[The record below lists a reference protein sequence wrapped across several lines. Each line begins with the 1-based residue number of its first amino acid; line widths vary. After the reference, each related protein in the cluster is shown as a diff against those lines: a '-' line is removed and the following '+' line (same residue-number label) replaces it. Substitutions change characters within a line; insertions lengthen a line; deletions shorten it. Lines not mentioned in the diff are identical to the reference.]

1 MLLLSCQN
9 LFVSLT
15 MPTNLIRR
23 DYCTSLYGTMTI
35 PPDDVIEMT
44 GKNGRIDD
52 ET

>member
-35 PPDDVIEMT
+35 PPDDVIVMA